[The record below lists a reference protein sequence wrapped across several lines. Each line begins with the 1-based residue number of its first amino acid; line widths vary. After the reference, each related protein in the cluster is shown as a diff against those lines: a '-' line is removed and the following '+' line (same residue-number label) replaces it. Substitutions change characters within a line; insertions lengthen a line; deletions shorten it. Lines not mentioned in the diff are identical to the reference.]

1 MSSTIAVVIVLAL
14 WMSLLGYLVGLTR
27 FRATLRRLALRRT
40 NHTVVLDGAS
50 GSGKTTLR
58 LRLSYPCS
66 ERAQLERLAATSDAA
81 LHRPLPLCFDPP
93 TRLHVLQFGDVP
105 GEKSEGV
112 DSVIRAAEGTVIAV
126 WVWDLSRTDA
136 ENQEV
141 MNVARLRAVYQTHNG
156 KRVERVI
163 VFLNKMDQL
172 ALDEHKLRQI
182 ADTEELIK
190 RMALEVFGE
199 KMAVVVHRG
208 SALDGTGVFDA
219 YGSMLRALGLEEHF
233 KSLDVPTRA
242 REAT

>member
-1 MSSTIAVVIVLAL
+1 VSAGLVVVVMAL
-14 WMSLLGYLVGLTR
+14 WMGVLGYLIGLTR
-27 FRATLRRLALRRT
+27 FRAALRRMALRRT

-66 ERAQLERLAATSDAA
+66 ERSQLERLAATSDAA

-112 DSVIRAAEGTVIAV
+112 DRVIRAAEGIVIAV

-141 MNVARLRAVYQTHNG
+141 MNVARLRAVYQTQNG

-163 VFLNKMDQL
+163 VFLNKTDQL
-172 ALDEHKLRQI
+172 TLDAHNQAQI
-182 ADTEELIK
+182 DDTEALIR
-190 RMALEVFGE
+190 RMAVEVFGSQ
-199 KMAVVVHRG
+199 MAVTFHRG

-242 REAT
+242 GEAA